1 MLRCCWWQVVVHS
14 IVGGAPL
21 RDDGSQAGG
30 RQRALS
36 VDPNGRLLLSVD
48 ARGESML
55 RPP

>member
-1 MLRCCWWQVVVHS
+1 VVVHS

-21 RDDGSQAGG
+21 RDDGSQSGG

-36 VDPNGRLLLSVD
+36 VDANGRLLLSVD
-48 ARGESML
+48 AGGVSLL